1 MLPITQT
8 NMARTDKRYFAS
20 RKEVLET
27 AKQRNESV
35 FKVTYGRHK
44 GQYFVGSQ
52 LEFFSYVY

>member
-1 MLPITQT
+1 
-8 NMARTDKRYFAS
+8 MARTDKRYFTS
-20 RKEVLET
+20 RKEALET
-27 AKQRNESV
+27 AKQRNESA